1 MRQFV
6 RAASAKFVS
15 TNVALLRMAPLRSA
29 LLRMAL
35 LRMAPLRLALL
46 RSALLRMALLRMA
59 PHYSCTYYPSN
70 KESQNSKELH
80 EHLPVYV
87 TCLRKTKEPQA
98 SPRAGEDHEASPA
111 YHPTWISDDPQRSL
125 RLGTSAHAF
134 A

>member
-1 MRQFV
+1 M
-6 RAASAKFVS
+6 
-15 TNVALLRMAPLRSA
+15 
-29 LLRMAL
+29 
-35 LRMAPLRLALL
+35 
-46 RSALLRMALLRMA
+46 
-59 PHYSCTYYPSN
+59 HYSCTSSPSN

-134 A
+134 AYPHCASFCATGTASAGAGLSARHPQSHRTQEWMAVG